1 MSPLSSLSRLITVGL
16 LLSLAGCSTLS
27 QEECQSSDWYSLGY
41 QDGQAGKLQS
51 QLQRY
56 TQSCGEYGLRPDAAR
71 WQSGYA
77 KGLEYYC
84 IPELAYA
91 KGKAGEEY
99 QGVCPNDASFLARYQ
114 QGRREY
120 LITEEL
126 DDIDQQLR
134 RLHDERDQLY
144 NRYRHSDDD
153 TLRRELSLR
162 LERLEWL
169 EMDLRR
175 HRLEVQSQQLQ

>member
-1 MSPLSSLSRLITVGL
+1 MPPLLRLITPGL
-16 LLSLAGCSTLS
+16 LLALAGCSTLS

-56 TQSCGEYGLRPDAAR
+56 TQSCGEYGLHPDTAR

-99 QGVCPNDASFLARYQ
+99 QGVCPNDASFRARYQ

-120 LITEEL
+120 LIAQEL
-126 DDIDQQLR
+126 HDIDQHLRQLR
-134 RLHDERDQLY
+134 AERDQLY
-144 NRYRHSDDD
+144 SSYRQSGDD
-153 TLRRELSLR
+153 TLRREIRAR
-162 LERLEWL
+162 LEQLDWMEL
-169 EMDLRR
+169 DLRR
-175 HRLEVQSQQLQ
+175 HRLEVQSQQLE

>member
-1 MSPLSSLSRLITVGL
+1 MSPLSRLITCGL
-16 LLSLAGCSTLS
+16 LLGLAGCSALS

-71 WQSGYA
+71 WQSGYT

-91 KGKAGEEY
+91 KGKAGEAY
-99 QGVCPNDASFLARYQ
+99 QGVCPNDASFRAQYKR
-114 QGRREY
+114 GRREY
-120 LITEEL
+120 LFDQEL
-126 DDIDQQLR
+126 DEVDRELR
-134 RLHDERDQLY
+134 QLHDERDQLY
-144 NRYRHSDDD
+144 NNYRHSDDD
-153 TLRRELSLR
+153 TLRREIRARLDRLDWMELELR
-162 LERLEWL
+162 HHKLEL
-169 EMDLRR
+169 
-175 HRLEVQSQQLQ
+175 QSQQLELH